1 MSLTGNLE
9 SFPLAEVL
17 RLAAR
22 TKQSGLLRVE
32 AGGTHGRLFFLEGAL
47 TFGSTR
53 EEDDLGGELTK
64 AGLIDPHKW
73 YPVERGEQ
81 PVESA
86 LTDGTNPGDLRRH
99 IADRLTD
106 ALIRLMRPRHG
117 TFDFVDDSTPR
128 YHTTQVIDVDE
139 CLGAAESRVAE
150 WAAIEA
156 VIPTAWRRLTLSPVP
171 PAESVTLNADT
182 WRILAALR
190 GKGSIEE
197 VAERMGLSDFQA
209 ARAMAEMTRAGLLVL
224 VDDDEHASE
233 ALPERFGDSDHTS
246 LRQFEILGGP
256 EPTVELLTGPGR
268 NGLDTQ

>member
-32 AGGTHGRLFFLEGAL
+32 AGGTHGRLFFLEGSL
-47 TFGSTR
+47 TFGTTR

-86 LTDGTNPGDLRRH
+86 LTEGTNPSDLRRH

-106 ALIRLMRPRHG
+106 ALIRLMRPKHG
-117 TFDFVDDSTPR
+117 TFDFVEDSSPR
-128 YHTTQVIDVDE
+128 YLTAQLIEVEE

-150 WAAIEA
+150 WAAIES
-156 VIPTAWRRLTLSPVP
+156 VIPTAWRRLTLNPVP

-182 WRILAALR
+182 WRILAAMR

-197 VAERMGLSDFQA
+197 VAERIGLSDFQA
-209 ARAMAEMTRAGLLVL
+209 ARAMAEMTRADLLVL
-224 VDDDEHASE
+224 VDDDESTPE
-233 ALPERFGDSDHTS
+233 SMPERFADTDRAS
-246 LRQFEILGGP
+246 LRQFEILGGS
-256 EPTVELLTGPGR
+256 EPTVELLSGPGR